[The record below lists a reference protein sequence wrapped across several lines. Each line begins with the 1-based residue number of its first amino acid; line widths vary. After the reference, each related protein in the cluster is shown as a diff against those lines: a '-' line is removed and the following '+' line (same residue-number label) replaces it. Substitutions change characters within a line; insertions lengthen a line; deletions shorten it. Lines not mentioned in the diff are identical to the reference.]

1 MIKNLLNVKILLI
14 TLFIIILLSGCH
26 ADTFINILKEAALTI
41 DIPSETSDNLILPPM
56 ILYEGYE
63 INIIW
68 ESSDQKIISNEGIIN
83 QTEVANEIT
92 LQATLSYQRY
102 IYQTFYTVII
112 KEKSYDFENNVLKKA
127 ADKLII
133 PSGIM
138 ENIILPTI
146 IIDEEEEI
154 LIYWTSSNET
164 VLNHHGEINRL
175 KDENIS
181 IQLKAVLSYHRQ
193 HLEKRFDITVYSTNH
208 ILHAMA
214 SKITFPNVINDSIE
228 LPDEYPFGIF
238 AHWTSSNPNIIS
250 NTGLVFEPNELKEVS
265 LTVRLRLDEEELI
278 KVFELKVI
286 PKIIPN
292 YLDHH
297 IIDRSS
303 NYNLERMENVEIN
316 NNYLILSSNALTGS
330 YESDIFLTNSL
341 ISLVGSWSAITGI
354 DNTVELLVRVR
365 VGDKWSSY
373 LSYGIWGLG
382 RQNKGNTTVSTEGLA
397 KMSTDELII
406 LNNQKANA
414 VQYQVILRRDK
425 LTSTS
430 PKLSLVS
437 LALELKNY
445 DYYVNTEFLPEV
457 VDYEVPMLNQNI
469 VPIIGKSICSPT
481 STTMLLK
488 YKGYNFT
495 NEDSEYEHR
504 YIAKLVRDYGH
515 NIYGNWVYNTA
526 VIGALGLESYVLRM
540 YSLAE
545 LKYHLALIGPVA
557 ASVKGDMEG
566 LYTTN
571 GHLIVIRGYKEID
584 GKTYFI
590 CNDPNLKYVY
600 CEYSEETIMKTWR
613 SIVYVIR

>member
-1 MIKNLLNVKILLI
+1 MIKKLLNVQILLI
-14 TLFIIILLSGCH
+14 SLLILILLSGCH
-26 ADTFINILKEAALTI
+26 DDTFKNILKKAALTI
-41 DIPSETSDNLILPPM
+41 DIPTETSNNLNLPPM

-68 ESSDQKIISNEGIIN
+68 ESSDQKIISNDGIIN

-92 LQATLSYQRY
+92 LKATLSYQRY
-102 IYQTFYTVII
+102 IYQTFYSVII
-112 KEKSYDFENNVLKKA
+112 KEKSYDFEKNVLKNA
-127 ADKLII
+127 ADMLII
-133 PSGIM
+133 PSDIM
-138 ENIILPTI
+138 ENIILPTL
-146 IIDEEEEI
+146 IIDEEKEI
-154 LIYWTSSNET
+154 FISWTSNNET

-181 IQLKAVLSYHRQ
+181 IQLKAVLSYHKQ
-193 HLEKRFDITVYSTNH
+193 HLEKMFDVTVYSTNH
-208 ILHAMA
+208 ILYAMA

-250 NTGLVFEPNELKEVS
+250 NTGLVFEPNELEEVS
-265 LTVRLRLDEEELI
+265 LTVRLSLDEEEFI

-292 YLDHH
+292 YLNHH
-297 IIDRSS
+297 IIDYSS
-303 NYNLERMENVEIN
+303 NYNLARMENVEIN
-316 NNYLILSSNALTGS
+316 NNYLILSSNALIGS
-330 YESDIFLTNSL
+330 YESDIFLTNNL

-406 LNNQKANA
+406 LNDQKANA
-414 VQYQVILRRDK
+414 VQYLVTLRRDK
-425 LTSTS
+425 LTSSS

-445 DYYVNTEFLPEV
+445 DYYVNNEFLPEV

-590 CNDPNLKYVY
+590 CNDPNLKNIYY
-600 CEYSEETIMKTWR
+600 EYSEETIMKTWR